1 MIIFRIAA
9 LDDYLMFFYLL
20 LILTTTTDLLE
31 GLIKFGEFYLSPV
44 RIYIVF
50 ISFFLFLGP
59 IRDNRLTLEP
69 GGVFKKY
76 FMITLALVIVIALSI
91 SKSPDTLYS
100 TKRAFNIFSLILVSY
115 ISYFLAKLHKINM
128 SNVLNLWL
136 SIGLVMCVLGLLQWL
151 LGVNYGSTELQY
163 SERKLFFIEIKRI
176 SSLFNDPNFFS
187 YYLITIFFLS
197 VHYPYAKKN
206 YFKPFLILV
215 SLMFI
220 VFTGSRGALIATLG
234 AYVLSK
240 TIISANV
247 KTAVLA
253 SVLAVLATILSLG
266 IASPHMREAITYKI
280 VSLDTEEQSILS
292 RILIWQSGLQLVLN
306 DPLLGVGPGNFVRSG
321 KGQYLEGYRAGQQEV
336 ISNIAGHSNYLEIAA
351 ESGVGAMMLY
361 VSIFIYILVSMR
373 RALKVSEGVIRSS
386 LKWTSS
392 SLMGMMIANLFLSYY
407 SFFLFLL
414 IGVSMYLSEKGK
426 NNEMQIA

>member
-1 MIIFRIAA
+1 
-9 LDDYLMFFYLL
+9 
-20 LILTTTTDLLE
+20 
-31 GLIKFGEFYLSPV
+31 
-44 RIYIVF
+44 
-50 ISFFLFLGP
+50 
-59 IRDNRLTLEP
+59 
-69 GGVFKKY
+69 
-76 FMITLALVIVIALSI
+76 
-91 SKSPDTLYS
+91 
-100 TKRAFNIFSLILVSY
+100 
-115 ISYFLAKLHKINM
+115 
-128 SNVLNLWL
+128 
-136 SIGLVMCVLGLLQWL
+136 
-151 LGVNYGSTELQY
+151 
-163 SERKLFFIEIKRI
+163 
-176 SSLFNDPNFFS
+176 
-187 YYLITIFFLS
+187 
-197 VHYPYAKKN
+197 
-206 YFKPFLILV
+206 
-215 SLMFI
+215 MFI

-240 TIISANV
+240 TINSANV

-253 SVLAVLATILSLG
+253 TVLAVFATILSLG

-280 VSLDTEEQSILS
+280 VSLDTVEQSILS

-361 VSIFIYILVSMR
+361 VSIFIYLLVSMR
-373 RALKVSEGVIRSS
+373 RALKESEGVIRSS